1 MSRRRK
7 GFHLLG
13 LVLSVSLLSC
23 SSDEPKVLAEFN
35 QSASL
40 VGALPENPLQ
50 WKIITSA
57 IDSAASTMSTLY
69 GNDLAVEHARTNSQ
83 HDYPVGSVLS
93 LVTWTQT
100 EDRRWFGAK
109 IPEHVKSVEFVIVAT
124 ASENQRSYSYQEYEG
139 TPLKMISVEQS
150 VTPNAR
156 AAYLL
161 SQRAAVMP

>member
-1 MSRRRK
+1 MSKRRK
-7 GFHLLG
+7 GIQLLAMFL
-13 LVLSVSLLSC
+13 LVSFFGC
-23 SSDEPKVLAEFN
+23 SANEPKISAEFN
-35 QSASL
+35 QRASL
-40 VGALPENPLQ
+40 VGALPEDPLQ
-50 WKIITSA
+50 WKVITSA
-57 IDSAASTMSTLY
+57 IDPAWSTMSTLY
-69 GNDLAVEHARTNSQ
+69 GNDLAVEYARTNSP
-83 HDYPVGSVLS
+83 HDYPLGSVLA

-139 TPLKMISVEQS
+139 TPLKMMSVEQS